1 MEAWINFFRQVV
13 HAAFAD
19 YFEQERTLPIE
30 ENFGMPEESPFATL
44 LGRPLDMDEHILLL
58 LALMPHLAPKELDL
72 FFVRNKNLDR
82 PYTEFGGWKGIRHTG
97 FLPTG
102 ETAAFLLGYGDDP
115 RKRRLYRMLADD
127 HVFVTR
133 DVLAL
138 EGQERGE
145 PFLSGRLVV
154 SGWFLQQVLQT
165 GAVGAVASWSSDF
178 PAAPLRTALQWEDLI
193 VTQQL
198 KKSLDDIS
206 AWLENGHTIRAR
218 WGLDALIKPGYRCLF
233 YGPPG
238 TGKTMAAT
246 LLGKRHG
253 MEVYRIDLS
262 MVVSKY
268 IGETEKNLAKVFD
281 RAVNRH
287 WILFFDEADAL
298 FGKRTE
304 TQSSNDRYANQEVAY
319 LLQRVESFPGVVVL
333 ATNLKDNLD
342 QAFLRRFQQ
351 VLHFPLPDSRL
362 RYTLWQR
369 MLPPEWLV
377 GHDAD
382 FLHEVAEVELSG
394 GTMVNVIQHCAI
406 RLHGM
411 EKPQLTLQ
419 ILKDGIRKEE
429 EKEGKLVDF

>member
-19 YFEQERTLPIE
+19 YFGQERTLPIE
-30 ENFGMPEESPFATL
+30 ENFGMPEESPFAEL
-44 LGRPLDMDEHILLL
+44 LGSPLDMDEHILLL

-82 PYTEFGGWKGIRHTG
+82 PYTEFGGWKGVRHTG

-102 ETAAFLLGYGDDP
+102 ETAAFLLRCSDDGH
-115 RKRRLYRMLADD
+115 KQRLYRMFAHD
-127 HVFVTR
+127 HPFVTR
-133 DVLAL
+133 DVVGL

-154 SGWFLQQVLQT
+154 STWFLQRILQT
-165 GAVGAVASWSSDF
+165 EAMGVTSWSSDF
-178 PAAPLRTALQWEDLI
+178 PAAPLRTALQWDDLV
-193 VTQQL
+193 VTPQL
-198 KKSLDDIS
+198 RRSLEDIS
-206 AWLENGHTIRAR
+206 VWLENGPAIRSR
-218 WGLDALIKPGYRCLF
+218 WGLEALIKPGYRCLF

-268 IGETEKNLAKVFD
+268 IGETEKNLDNVFN
-281 RAVNRH
+281 RAENRH

-319 LLQRVESFPGVVVL
+319 LLQRVETFPGMVVL

-351 VLHFPLPDSRL
+351 VLHFPLPDARL
-362 RYTLWQR
+362 RYVLWQR
-369 MLPPEWLV
+369 MLPPEWLE

-382 FLHEVAEVELSG
+382 FLHEVAAVELSG

-406 RLHGM
+406 QLHGM
-411 EKPQLTLQ
+411 EKPRLTLRL
-419 ILKDGIRKEE
+419 LKDSIRKEE

>member
-1 MEAWINFFRQVV
+1 MKAWIDFFRQVA

-19 YFEQERTLPIE
+19 YFEQDRTPPLD
-30 ENFGMPEESPFATL
+30 ENFGMPDDSPFAAI
-44 LGRPLDMDEHILLL
+44 LGQPLDTDEHILLL
-58 LALMPHLAPKELDL
+58 LALMPHLAPRELDL
-72 FFVRNKNLDR
+72 FFVRNKSLDR
-82 PYTEFGGWKGIRHTG
+82 PYTEFGGWKGTHHAG

-102 ETAAFLLGYGDDP
+102 ETAAFLLGCSSDSY
-115 RKRRLYRMLADD
+115 KKRLYQMFSKD
-127 HVFVTR
+127 HVFFRR
-133 DVLAL
+133 DVIAL
-138 EGQERGE
+138 ESQERDE

-154 SGWFLQQVLQT
+154 SGWFLKQVLQMDD
-165 GAVGAVASWSSDF
+165 ASGGSLRMSDF
-178 PAAPLRTALQWEDLI
+178 PAERLQTSLQWDDLM
-193 VTQQL
+193 VPPNL
-198 KKSLDDIS
+198 KKSLDDVSI
-206 AWLENGHTIRAR
+206 WLENEQVIRSR
-218 WGLDALIKPGYRCLF
+218 WALDAFIKPGYRCLF

-253 MEVYRIDLS
+253 LDVYRIDLS

-281 RAVNRH
+281 RAADRK

-362 RYTLWQR
+362 RYALWRR
-369 MLPPEWLV
+369 MLPAEWLPEQEE
-377 GHDAD
+377 D
-382 FLHEVAEVELSG
+382 FLHEVSAVELSG

-406 RLHGM
+406 RLYSM
-411 EKPQLTLQ
+411 EKPKLTLQ
-419 ILKDGIRKEE
+419 MVKENIRKEA